1 MIAIREDKKE
11 AIYSILLWEEVQA
24 QMTII
29 AKELL

>member
-1 MIAIREDKKE
+1 MKAIREDKKE
-11 AIYSILLWEEVQA
+11 VIYSIHLWVEVQA